1 MNQFNCK
8 RKGIQ
13 MGYTV
18 KDLLKSNK
26 FPEMQLI
33 NDDSGIDREI
43 KGVRII
49 EVADMEKF
57 LGGGEL
63 LLTSMRVYEATEED
77 AFLYHLKEFDKKQ
90 VSGFIVKCYQRTEH
104 LKRLFDILMEFSQEH
119 HLPVIEIPENL
130 YFWKIIKYIVLQ
142 LCDIETAKLKYFK
155 MTHDNLSN
163 ILLNVIDSRESI
175 ERILFLISTT
185 QMESVFF

>member
-49 EVADMEKF
+49 EVAEWKNF
-57 LGGGEL
+57 WGGVNC
-63 LLTSMRVYEATEED
+63 S
-77 AFLYHLKEFDKKQ
+77 
-90 VSGFIVKCYQRTEH
+90 
-104 LKRLFDILMEFSQEH
+104 
-119 HLPVIEIPENL
+119 
-130 YFWKIIKYIVLQ
+130 
-142 LCDIETAKLKYFK
+142 
-155 MTHDNLSN
+155 
-163 ILLNVIDSRESI
+163 
-175 ERILFLISTT
+175 
-185 QMESVFF
+185 

>member
-26 FPEMQLI
+26 FPAMQLI

-57 LGGGEL
+57 LGGVNC
-63 LLTSMRVYEATEED
+63 S
-77 AFLYHLKEFDKKQ
+77 
-90 VSGFIVKCYQRTEH
+90 
-104 LKRLFDILMEFSQEH
+104 
-119 HLPVIEIPENL
+119 
-130 YFWKIIKYIVLQ
+130 
-142 LCDIETAKLKYFK
+142 
-155 MTHDNLSN
+155 
-163 ILLNVIDSRESI
+163 
-175 ERILFLISTT
+175 
-185 QMESVFF
+185 

>member
-18 KDLLKSNK
+18 KDLLESNK

-57 LGGGEL
+57 LGGGGTAPDE
-63 LLTSMRVYEATEED
+63 YES
-77 AFLYHLKEFDKKQ
+77 L
-90 VSGFIVKCYQRTEH
+90 
-104 LKRLFDILMEFSQEH
+104 
-119 HLPVIEIPENL
+119 
-130 YFWKIIKYIVLQ
+130 
-142 LCDIETAKLKYFK
+142 
-155 MTHDNLSN
+155 
-163 ILLNVIDSRESI
+163 
-175 ERILFLISTT
+175 
-185 QMESVFF
+185 

>member
-18 KDLLKSNK
+18 KDLLRSNK

-57 LGGGEL
+57 LGGGRTAPDE
-63 LLTSMRVYEATEED
+63 YES
-77 AFLYHLKEFDKKQ
+77 L
-90 VSGFIVKCYQRTEH
+90 
-104 LKRLFDILMEFSQEH
+104 
-119 HLPVIEIPENL
+119 
-130 YFWKIIKYIVLQ
+130 
-142 LCDIETAKLKYFK
+142 
-155 MTHDNLSN
+155 
-163 ILLNVIDSRESI
+163 
-175 ERILFLISTT
+175 
-185 QMESVFF
+185 

>member
-43 KGVRII
+43 KGVRNF
-49 EVADMEKF
+49 EVAD
-57 LGGGEL
+57 
-63 LLTSMRVYEATEED
+63 
-77 AFLYHLKEFDKKQ
+77 
-90 VSGFIVKCYQRTEH
+90 
-104 LKRLFDILMEFSQEH
+104 
-119 HLPVIEIPENL
+119 
-130 YFWKIIKYIVLQ
+130 
-142 LCDIETAKLKYFK
+142 
-155 MTHDNLSN
+155 
-163 ILLNVIDSRESI
+163 
-175 ERILFLISTT
+175 
-185 QMESVFF
+185 

>member
-49 EVADMEKF
+49 EVADMEIY
-57 LGGGEL
+57 LGGVNC
-63 LLTSMRVYEATEED
+63 SRRV
-77 AFLYHLKEFDKKQ
+77 
-90 VSGFIVKCYQRTEH
+90 
-104 LKRLFDILMEFSQEH
+104 
-119 HLPVIEIPENL
+119 
-130 YFWKIIKYIVLQ
+130 
-142 LCDIETAKLKYFK
+142 
-155 MTHDNLSN
+155 
-163 ILLNVIDSRESI
+163 
-175 ERILFLISTT
+175 
-185 QMESVFF
+185 